1 MRILF
6 VADGRSPTAIN
17 WIRHFVD
24 AGHEVHLASTF
35 ESQPKLKLASL
46 TQIPVAFSSAAPKAG
61 VGQNGISSRIP
72 LNLRTRL
79 RQWFGPLTVKKAA
92 KKLRVLV
99 NEIQPDLV
107 HAMRIPF
114 EGMLAAEAALQVPLL
129 ISVWGNDFTLH
140 APSSPLMRKATRR
153 STCRTL
159 ALHTDTERDLILSE
173 SWGFDPEKESIV
185 LPGNGGVRTDIF
197 YPLPE
202 ATRPR
207 EVMAR
212 VQVINPRG
220 MRSYV
225 RNDIFFQAIPL
236 VLRVRPEVR
245 FLCPDMEGKTEAE
258 NWVKKLKIENYVRL
272 MPKLSAKAMAD
283 SYHASQV
290 MVSPSTH
297 DGTPNSMLEA
307 MATGCFPVLGKIDS
321 LEEWIRDGENG
332 LLVDLEDPAILA
344 DAIIRAL
351 KDFELRASAAKINT
365 KIITERAN
373 YPDVMAKAEAFYEKL
388 LKAE

>member
-6 VADGRSPTAIN
+6 IADGRSPTAVN
-17 WIRHFVD
+17 WIQHFVE

-35 ESQPKLKLASL
+35 ESDPKLKLASL
-46 TQIPVAFSSAAPKAG
+46 TQLPVAFSSAASKAG
-61 VGQNGISSRIP
+61 VGQTRVSSRVP

-79 RQWFGPLTVKKAA
+79 RQWFGPLTLRKAA
-92 KKLRVLV
+92 KKLRRIAEEV
-99 NEIQPDLV
+99 QPDLV

-114 EGMLAAEAALQVPLL
+114 EGMLAAEARLQAPLL
-129 ISVWGNDFTLH
+129 VSVWGNDFTLH

-153 STCRTL
+153 TTCRTL
-159 ALHTDTERDLILSE
+159 ALHTDTERDMKLSE
-173 SWGFDPEKESIV
+173 KWGFDAEKENIV
-185 LPGNGGVRTDIF
+185 LPGSGGVRSDIF

-202 ATRPR
+202 ATKPR

-220 MRSYV
+220 MRAYV

-245 FLCPDMEGKTEAE
+245 FLCPNMEGKSEAE
-258 NWVKKLKIENYVRL
+258 NWVKKLKIENYVQL

-321 LEEWIRDGENG
+321 LQEWIQDGKNG
-332 LLVDLEDPAILA
+332 LLVDLEDPAVLA

-351 KDFELRASAAKINT
+351 KDSELRASAAKINAE
-365 KIITERAN
+365 IIAERAN
-373 YPDVMAKAEAFYEKL
+373 YSDVMAKAEAFYEKL
-388 LKAE
+388 LKTA